1 MSSDEFSVV
10 TAVVIVEVTIVV
22 VGGGGVVVSVAVV
35 AKGVVRVALVGAGP
49 LLSVKFIVVNVRNV
63 DSDESVSV
71 GVGVCVGGG
80 VDSVIVAMV
89 GDGVDGV
96 CVGGGQV
103 GELGMIVRDDHR
115 GLEFLL

>member
-63 DSDESVSV
+63 DTDD
-71 GVGVCVGGG
+71 GVGHCVDICVCGG
-80 VDSVIVAMV
+80 VDGVIGASVGI
-89 GDGVDGV
+89 GVDGV

-103 GELGMIVRDDHR
+103 GELFM
-115 GLEFLL
+115 